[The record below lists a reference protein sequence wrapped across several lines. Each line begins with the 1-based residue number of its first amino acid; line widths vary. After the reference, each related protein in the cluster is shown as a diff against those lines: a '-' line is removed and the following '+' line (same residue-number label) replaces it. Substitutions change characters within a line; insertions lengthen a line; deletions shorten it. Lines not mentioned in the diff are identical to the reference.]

1 MSVAIV
7 EVQTPGGAWAKVG
20 ECSSAPETIK
30 NFVESNHKSNP
41 KWKRFRVLDSKT
53 KQMIDFYTF

>member
-1 MSVAIV
+1 MSIAIV

-20 ECSSAPETIK
+20 ECSTAPETIK
-30 NFVESNHKSNP
+30 SFVERSAKSNS
-41 KWKRFRVLDSKT
+41 KWKRFRILDAKT